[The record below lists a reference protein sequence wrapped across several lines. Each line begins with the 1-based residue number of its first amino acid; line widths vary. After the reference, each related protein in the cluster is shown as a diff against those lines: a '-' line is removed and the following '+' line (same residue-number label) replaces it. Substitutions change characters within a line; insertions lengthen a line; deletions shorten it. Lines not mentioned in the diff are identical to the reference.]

1 MEKMNFVNW
10 LIHQKKISEYSA
22 KRYSAVL
29 EKRILEWLPSYEL
42 PKNSIEFEALKRMI
56 LSLDIYQ
63 ERNRIGNNMYSSAL
77 NHYGHY
83 LKEIDMRDVE
93 VFNQNQNFTPE
104 AEKLIKVRLLQN
116 KFRKELFDIHQS
128 CVVTGFSRGQFLIAS
143 HIKPWAKSTNEEK
156 IDPYNGLLLTPNID
170 KLFDENLISFDFKGN
185 VLISKILQP
194 SDIQFFQL
202 PKKVSFIFDSR
213 HKKYLDYHNTLV
225 EVG

>member
-29 EKRILEWLPSYEL
+29 EKKILEWLPSYEL

-104 AEKLIKVRLLQN
+104 AEKIIKVRLLQN
-116 KFRKELFDIHQS
+116 KFR
-128 CVVTGFSRGQFLIAS
+128 
-143 HIKPWAKSTNEEK
+143 
-156 IDPYNGLLLTPNID
+156 
-170 KLFDENLISFDFKGN
+170 
-185 VLISKILQP
+185 
-194 SDIQFFQL
+194 
-202 PKKVSFIFDSR
+202 
-213 HKKYLDYHNTLV
+213 
-225 EVG
+225 